1 MRKGVIQKCFIKQS
15 KMTSVPDGMWYG
27 MLIISEVI
35 VIPCRIG
42 YDIVERT
49 NKTYNKYKPGNRRSY

>member
-1 MRKGVIQKCFIKQS
+1 
-15 KMTSVPDGMWYG
+15 MTSVPDGIWYG

-42 YDIVERT
+42 YDIVERA